1 MRVALQAQWQRSTRP
16 GATRVIAHRGAWGAV
31 GDNTLDAFEAAIAC
45 GADMIE
51 FDVRRTG
58 DGRLVACHDPTL
70 DGLPLA
76 GVRYGA
82 LRRPDGPPPELK
94 DVLALARDRIA
105 IDIELKER
113 TCVPD
118 VIPLLEQFGL
128 HRCLLTSFHDDVIR
142 EAKAAAPELTT
153 GLLVGSYRRLPELFP
168 ASRARRASADVLVVH
183 HLLADAG
190 VLARAAIPCLAWTV
204 NAPRRLERCLADPRL
219 AGVITDLPELALH
232 LREALNGR
240 TGLGAPY

>member
-1 MRVALQAQWQRSTRP
+1 
-16 GATRVIAHRGAWGAV
+16 V
-31 GDNTLDAFEAAIAC
+31 GENTLDAFEAAIAI

-58 DGRLVACHDPTL
+58 DGRLVVCHDPTL

-82 LRRPDGPPPELK
+82 LEAGDNAPPELAE
-94 DVLALARDRIA
+94 VLALARDRIA

-113 TCVPD
+113 ACVPD
-118 VIPLLEQFGL
+118 VVPLLREFGL

-142 EAKAAAPELTT
+142 EAKTAAPELTT

-168 ASRARRASADVLVVH
+168 AGRARRASADVLVVH

-190 VLARAAIPCLAWTV
+190 VLARAGIPCLVWTV

-219 AGVITDLPELALH
+219 AAVITDLPELALD
-232 LREALNGR
+232 LRAALNGR
-240 TGLGAPY
+240 TAPGAPY